1 MLEVNVH
8 RRDGKQGRDHWQY
21 DFRVTLPDGSIY
33 RERRKARGATSE
45 SAARRIGE
53 TRMREVLRSGPP
65 GKKAMPIA
73 ELPTLD
79 LAVSWYGEPG
89 RTPVILAPQAVA
101 DLLEFFIDSLD
112 ARQADEGRSAFS
124 RPGGGTRVGERM
136 FHAGVK
142 LWSDPSDKADPA
154 EPFDGEGRP
163 HRKVTWVEGGELR
176 ALHTSRYWAEHQGL
190 PDLPSPSSLHMD
202 GGTDELEA
210 LIAGF
215 DRGVLISRFWY
226 SRMLEPQRLL
236 VTGLTRDGTFF
247 IEKGKI
253 VEPLRNFRWNDS
265 PLSVLAKVVALGKPQ
280 RAGLS
285 RGPDGWGALR
295 EDVERL
301 LCALSV
307 PQLVL
312 HTRILERA
320 LRESGARLYLKI
332 GTTGTGGMGLN
343 IPYTHGEERPTLTGS
358 GSELDGV
365 RPWRRGDTMRQVV
378 WKKVARSNELVSRE
392 TDASDSRAVRVSIT
406 DTGRAV
412 FADLWPHMHEAQE
425 RMFRGI
431 PDAERRAFTA
441 TLQKM
446 LTNIRKHEI

>member
-1 MLEVNVH
+1 MTVTFDKSQAKRLVDLVLAQASFGDVRVRITSARRGHLRFGEGRPTTAGDVDGVTVAVTASKDGRTATVTGGRTDEAAVALLVQRAEGLAGLSPVDPEH
-8 RRDGKQGRDHWQY
+8 MPPLSAQTILKVKAEDKAVAGLGASKRADVVGRALRRAEADKVRVAGIFEHEHVSEAVGTRAGLFLHHTHTRASLSATCRTADGTGSARGGYVSHALGGLVPEALVSDAAQRATRSQLPARRD
-21 DFRVTLPDGSIY
+21 
-33 RERRKARGATSE
+33 
-45 SAARRIGE
+45 
-53 TRMREVLRSGPP
+53 
-65 GKKAMPIA
+65 
-73 ELPTLD
+73 
-79 LAVSWYGEPG
+79 PG
-89 RTPVILAPQAVA
+89 RYPVILAPQAVA

-136 FHAGVK
+136 FNAAVK

-202 GGTDELEA
+202 GGTDDLEA

-285 RGPDGWGALR
+285 RGR
-295 EDVERL
+295 VMV
-301 LCALSV
+301 V
-307 PQLVL
+307 PPLVV
-312 HTRILERA
+312 
-320 LRESGARLYLKI
+320 
-332 GTTGTGGMGLN
+332 
-343 IPYTHGEERPTLTGS
+343 
-358 GSELDGV
+358 SEF
-365 RPWRRGDTMRQVV
+365 
-378 WKKVARSNELVSRE
+378 ELASSS
-392 TDASDSRAVRVSIT
+392 DAV
-406 DTGRAV
+406 
-412 FADLWPHMHEAQE
+412 
-425 RMFRGI
+425 
-431 PDAERRAFTA
+431 
-441 TLQKM
+441 
-446 LTNIRKHEI
+446 